1 MSRRVHTAAAI
12 LLALGMLCGCSKGG
26 SSGAAHP
33 APSAAPRHDRL
44 TREEFNRRA
53 AAHFLPL
60 FWRTDANHDGALQPG
75 ELAILW
81 GYPESDVNRW
91 IDQGG
96 DFSHHFEEVYAELL
110 EPDRPPSEA
119 TASRRHAAVL
129 AELAQSAPTLVESDL
144 KKDSASERAMVR
156 HLMRAAE
163 LIERLYARQK
173 GVLELEARIPADDPA
188 SRALFHRNQSPYCEA
203 PATQNDP
210 DCTAVSPRPPRAV
223 GLYPAALQA
232 QGGFCERLAH
242 LPNAPALMDHFGI
255 VSTGAT
261 PDSFT
266 DVPYAVAYREDME
279 GIAGVLELAAQGFG
293 RDEEPMLTQYLRA
306 AARAFRTNDWEPA
319 DRAWVAMN
327 AENSRWYVRVA
338 PDEVYY
344 DPCAWK
350 AGFAL
355 QLARINPESRA
366 WRQRLEPLQQAMEQ
380 ALAALAGP
388 PYAAR
393 EVQFKLPD
401 FIDVVLN
408 AGDQRAAQGATV
420 GESLPNWGRVAAHGG
435 RTVVMT
441 NFYKDPDSRARLA
454 TQRAAVFCGPT
465 NARAG
470 DYARDSLIVSLLH
483 EAAHNLGPA
492 HEYRVNGKTDT
503 EAFGGTL
510 ASTLEELK
518 AENSALYLATW
529 LGGHGVFTPEEVRQI
544 EYEGVSWTFG
554 HVSRGMYGAD
564 GTPHNYSQLAAVQL
578 GAFIEAGAMSWNRT
592 ATAANGTDQGC
603 LEIDFDRLPAAIEGL
618 ERTVLQI
625 KSQADAPGA
634 ERLKARF
641 VDAHDEFASLK
652 TTLTSRWLR
661 APKATFVYSL
671 SF

>member
-1 MSRRVHTAAAI
+1 VRLASRAVTA
-12 LLALGMLCGCSKGG
+12 LLALAALCSCGAG
-26 SSGAAHP
+26 SGSGPVHRE
-33 APSAAPRHDRL
+33 PSSAPRHDRL
-44 TREEFNRRA
+44 SRDEFNRRA
-53 AAHFLPL
+53 ASHFLPL
-60 FWRTDANHDGALQPG
+60 FWRADSNHDGALQPG

-91 IDQGG
+91 IDQSG
-96 DFSHHFEEVYAELL
+96 DFSHHFEEAYAQLL
-110 EPDRPPSEA
+110 EADRAPTDAAEG
-119 TASRRHAAVL
+119 RRRAAVL
-129 AELAQSAPTLVESDL
+129 AELAQSVPTLVETDL
-144 KKDSASERAMVR
+144 RKDSASERAMVR

-173 GVLELEARIPADDPA
+173 GVLELEARIAPDDLA

-210 DCTAVSPRPPRAV
+210 DCTALNPRPPRAV
-223 GLYPAALQA
+223 GLYPAAIQT
-232 QGGFCERLAH
+232 QPGFCERLAH
-242 LPNAPALMDHFGI
+242 LPNAAVLMDHFGI
-255 VSTGAT
+255 VSAGAT

-266 DVPYAVAYREDME
+266 QVPYALAYREDME

-306 AARAFRTNDWEPA
+306 AARAFRTNEWEPA
-319 DRAWVAMN
+319 DRAWVAMS
-327 AENSRWYVRVA
+327 AENSRWYLRVA

-355 QLARINPESRA
+355 QLARINPDSRA
-366 WRQRLEPLQQAMEQ
+366 WRQRLQPLQQVMEQ
-380 ALAALAGP
+380 AIAALAGP

-401 FIDVVLN
+401 FLDVVLN

-420 GESLPNWGRVAAHGG
+420 GESLPNWGPVAEQGG

-441 NFYKDPDSRARLA
+441 NLYADPDSRARLA
-454 TQRAAVFCGPT
+454 TQRAAMFCAAT
-465 NARAG
+465 NAHSG
-470 DYARDSLIVSLLH
+470 DYGRDSLIVSLLH

-492 HEYRVNGKTDT
+492 HEYRVDGKTDT

-518 AENSALYLATW
+518 AENSALYLASW
-529 LGGHGVFTPEEVRQI
+529 LSTRGIFTAQELQQI
-544 EYEGVSWTFG
+544 HYEAVSWTFG
-554 HVSRGMYGAD
+554 HIARGMYAPD
-564 GTPHNYSQLAAVQL
+564 GTPRNYSQLAAIQL
-578 GAFIEAGAMSWNRT
+578 GSFIEAGAISWNPT
-592 ATAANGTDQGC
+592 AMAANGTDQGC
-603 LEIDFDRLPAAIEGL
+603 LQIDFDRLPAAIESL

-625 KSQADAPGA
+625 KARADAA
-634 ERLKARF
+634 EAQRLKARF
-641 VDAHDEFASLK
+641 VDAHDELASLRS
-652 TTLTSRWLR
+652 TLTSRWLR
-661 APKATFVYSL
+661 APRATFVYSL